1 MGKAIKHQHLIPHV
15 LGNLGGAMIN
25 VAHKKYRHRML
36 NGEAITLQVDKEK
49 VCISLVIRTNITN
62 LIFIC
67 RFTKYGF
74 ANYK

>member
-1 MGKAIKHQHLIPHV
+1 
-15 LGNLGGAMIN
+15 
-25 VAHKKYRHRML
+25 ML